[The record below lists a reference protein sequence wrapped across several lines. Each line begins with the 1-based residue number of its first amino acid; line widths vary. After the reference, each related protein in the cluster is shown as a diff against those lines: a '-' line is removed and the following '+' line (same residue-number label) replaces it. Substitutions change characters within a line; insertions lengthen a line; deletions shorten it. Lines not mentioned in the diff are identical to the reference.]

1 MATDQQGP
9 LSAEPQGQTP
19 FFSTKLG
26 RPLEMSETL
35 FTGEKRG
42 WGSINMD
49 AGVPLS

>member
-1 MATDQQGP
+1 MATHQQGP
-9 LSAEPQGQTP
+9 LSAEPQR
-19 FFSTKLG
+19 STKLG

-35 FTGEKRG
+35 FTGKKRG